1 MPTKNPKIQ
10 AYLKPS
16 TYALFEHYKRTWKLN
31 NSQALNS
38 IIDSFITIETEPEP
52 ELESIIELRQ
62 RIAQLE
68 GVWREIDDEVFE
80 LRKMIS
86 EYPINTH
93 PVEVPPA
100 SESIQSTTSET
111 GIYPGDSIQSTQST
125 LSSEYPLNT
134 PPVEVPPPSKS
145 KVKPVNSKELQTIL
159 GLSATQLRNKIN
171 NLDIEKLGW
180 QAVKKGKAYEFFPIE
195 PK

>member
-52 ELESIIELRQ
+52 ELEGITELKNRVS
-62 RIAQLE
+62 QLE
-68 GVWREIDDEVFE
+68 GVWREIDEEVSE
-80 LRKMIS
+80 LRKIIS
-86 EYPINTH
+86 EYPLNTP
-93 PVEVPPA
+93 PVEVPPT
-100 SESIQSTTSET
+100 SKSIQSTTSET
-111 GIYPGDSIQSTQST
+111 GIYPGESIQSTQST
-125 LSSEYPLNT
+125 LSSESPLNT
-134 PPVEVPPPSKS
+134 PVT
-145 KVKPVNSKELQTIL
+145 SKELQTIL
-159 GLSATQLRNKIN
+159 GLSAIQLRIKVN
-171 NLDIEKLGW
+171 NFDIEKLGW
-180 QAVKKGKAYEFFPIE
+180 LAVKKGKAYEFFPIE